1 MKHLLVSPDESPSLI
16 IGLLVL
22 SLVIPGSRGLKDKRS
37 VLLPLFS
44 RVRRAFNV
52 SISEVGNR
60 DMRDRAVVV
69 VVGVNS
75 DRAQCN
81 TTLLA
86 IEHEVEAVG
95 DLVLSD
101 FSVQFL

>member
-1 MKHLLVSPDESPSLI
+1 MRRLPASPDESPSLT

-22 SLVIPGSRGLKDKRS
+22 TLAVPGSHSLKDKRS

-44 RVRRAFNV
+44 RIRRAFNV
-52 SISEVGNR
+52 SLIEVGDR
-60 DMRDRAVVV
+60 DARDTAIIA

-75 DRAQCN
+75 DKAECN

-86 IEHEVEAVG
+86 IEHEVENADDV
-95 DLVLSD
+95 VLD
-101 FSVQFL
+101 GFSVQFL

>member
-1 MKHLLVSPDESPSLI
+1 MKRLLAIPEESPSLA

-22 SLVIPGSRGLKDKRS
+22 SLVVPGSRTLKDKRS
-37 VLLPLFS
+37 VLLRLFS
-44 RVRRAFNV
+44 RIRRTFNV
-52 SISEVGNR
+52 SISEVR
-60 DMRDRAVVV
+60 DRDTRDRAVVA
-69 VVGVNS
+69 VVGLNS
-75 DRAQCN
+75 DKAQCN

-86 IEHEVEAVG
+86 IGHEVEAVG